1 MSWPVSPAVRTRE
14 RDFTSFIA
22 EAATAP
28 GAYVGTFKWGPVNS
42 PTLVTSRGD
51 LVDRFGQ
58 PVNDLYIDFFMAHNY
73 LSYSSSMKIVRVVDD
88 EEAKNAASDGD
99 AILIKNDE
107 DFEDRTDTVAT
118 FYAKYPGVH
127 GNDLKV
133 WFVTENTW
141 EDLDEAVQDL
151 FDGAPQGDEIHIAI
165 EDTKGWFESE
175 GEILELYEYLLPT
188 EGSKKADGTSAYW
201 VKVLNDQSQYV
212 WTSGSFDD
220 LIDDETV
227 ENGSLFDVDVYSVQL
242 SGGVDGNNE
251 DGSKEDSSLKQPG
264 FEILLDQEQYDVS
277 LVPTGDA
284 STTLQDFILQNFCE
298 ERQDCIGFF
307 SPPMQAAVKNVDAVA
322 DVVEWADDRPASS
335 YGVMDSGWKYQYDPW
350 NDANR
355 WVPLNGDIAGL
366 CAQSEAQTEAWYS
379 PAGYNRG
386 QIKNVNKLSW
396 NPKKPE
402 RNKLFK
408 ARVNP
413 VMTEAGEGTVLFGDQ
428 TMLARPS
435 AFGEIGVRRLFI
447 VLRKSVA
454 DSAKYKLFEFNDEV
468 TRSIF
473 SNQVRA
479 FLRDI
484 QSRRG
489 ITGFRV
495 KADEDNNTPAVINQ
509 NRFVG
514 QIAVRP
520 NRSIR
525 FMRLDFIATPEGVDF
540 DEVLEQA

>member
-1 MSWPVSPAVRTRE
+1 ME
-14 RDFTSFIA
+14 
-22 EAATAP
+22 
-28 GAYVGTFKWGPVNS
+28 
-42 PTLVTSRGD
+42 
-51 LVDRFGQ
+51 
-58 PVNDLYIDFFMAHNY
+58 
-73 LSYSSSMKIVRVVDD
+73 
-88 EEAKNAASDGD
+88 
-99 AILIKNDE
+99 
-107 DFEDRTDTVAT
+107 
-118 FYAKYPGVH
+118 
-127 GNDLKV
+127 
-133 WFVTENTW
+133 
-141 EDLDEAVQDL
+141 
-151 FDGAPQGDEIHIAI
+151 
-165 EDTKGWFESE
+165 
-175 GEILELYEYLLPT
+175 
-188 EGSKKADGTSAYW
+188 
-201 VKVLNDQSQYV
+201 
-212 WTSGSFDD
+212 
-220 LIDDETV
+220 
-227 ENGSLFDVDVYSVQL
+227 
-242 SGGVDGNNE
+242 
-251 DGSKEDSSLKQPG
+251 
-264 FEILLDQEQYDVS
+264 
-277 LVPTGDA
+277 
-284 STTLQDFILQNFCE
+284 
-298 ERQDCIGFF
+298 
-307 SPPMQAAVKNVDAVA
+307 AAVKNVDAVT

-366 CAQSEAQTEAWYS
+366 CAQSESQTEAWYS

-396 NPKKPE
+396 NPKKSE
-402 RNKLFK
+402 RNALFK

-473 SNQVRA
+473 RNQVRA

-509 NRFVG
+509 NRFVA